1 MTAGTGATGGK
12 KAVANLKGDKVAVEL
27 HEKFAQVEEEMENF
41 FVEREEVIHGLTLAM
56 LSESN
61 ILLLGPP
68 GVAKSLSVR
77 DWISHVVTGEGD
89 SHAKYFEWLLTKFS
103 TPEEIFGP
111 FSIKALSEEDRFT
124 RITVN
129 KLPECHIAFLDE
141 IFKCNSGLLNS
152 LLPVLNERVFHNDGV
167 AHDLPLLTVVGASN
181 EIPDTD
187 DGLEAL
193 FDRFLL
199 KFMVKPIQE
208 ETNFKEMILSGKPES
223 TVQITL
229 QDIKDAVVEIS
240 KVEINEGMADVLLK
254 LRRKLSHAGIFPTDR
269 TYNVCTRILKAEAFL
284 NGRISVAEDDFDVLR
299 HVLWTDPKD
308 ERAVWTIIL
317 DEISPE
323 KGKIVSLYEDA
334 CEVANATLNEKNS
347 KKRVEKG
354 IDTAAKLKEIK
365 KKIGKHIDAM
375 EKKGKDIKDVRKI
388 DAQINAL
395 LGRVFTENCGI
406 DAEL

>member
-1 MTAGTGATGGK
+1 MNAGAAGK
-12 KAVANLKGDKVAVEL
+12 KLVDAKSGEAL
-27 HEKFAQVEEEMENF
+27 HEIFIKVEEEMQDF

-68 GVAKSLSVR
+68 GVAKSLTVR
-77 DWISHVVTGEGD
+77 NWRDHISTEKGTA
-89 SHAKYFEWLLTKFS
+89 HAQYFEWLLTKFS

-111 FSIKALSEEDRFT
+111 FSIKALSEQDRFS

-129 KLPECHIAFLDE
+129 KLPEAHIAFLDE

-152 LLPVLNERVFHNDGV
+152 LLPVLNERVFHNDGI
-167 AHDLPLLTVVGASN
+167 ACDIPLLTVVGASN

-187 DGLEAL
+187 DGLDAL

-208 ETNFKEMILSGKPES
+208 ETNFKEMILSGTPDAP
-223 TVQITL
+223 TQVTL
-229 QDIKDAVVEIS
+229 ADINNARAMVKA
-240 KVEINEGMADVLLK
+240 VEINEGMADVLLK
-254 LRRKLSHAGIFPTDR
+254 LRRKMAHAAIFPTDR
-269 TYNVCTRILKAEAFL
+269 TYNVCTKILKAEAFL
-284 NGRISVAEDDFDVLR
+284 NGRTSIVEDDFDVLR

-323 KGKIVSLYEDA
+323 KGKIVALYEDA

-365 KKIGKHIDAM
+365 KKISKHIEAM
-375 EKKGKDIKDVRKI
+375 EKKKKDTKDVRKI
-388 DAQINAL
+388 DAQINNL
-395 LGRVFTENCGI
+395 LSRVFTENCGI